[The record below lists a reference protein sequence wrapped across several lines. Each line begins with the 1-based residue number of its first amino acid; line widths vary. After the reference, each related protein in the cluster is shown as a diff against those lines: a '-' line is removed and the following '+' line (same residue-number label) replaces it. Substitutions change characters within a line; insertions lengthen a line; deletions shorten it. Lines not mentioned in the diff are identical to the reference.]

1 MKKRYLI
8 VLLVL
13 ILAVA
18 SMPVFAADKG
28 TLTIENAT
36 IGKIYSAYK
45 IFDVTNSGDA
55 YAYTIADS
63 SQWYQE
69 ITNDPDPPFLLEK
82 IETSTGKYNVSIPDE
97 NLAFNWLQSKADAIR
112 NQFSAITPD
121 AELTAESTRLEF
133 TELDHGYYFITSE
146 LGSIVTISNFSNNIQ
161 IIDKNQEPVLLSK
174 EVSHSCE
181 QNSWADFCSA
191 AIGDILNFRI
201 QAFVPKYH
209 KDKRV
214 YRYTFTDEMDAGLT
228 YDADSIVLKIGN
240 IILINPNNYTV
251 EIEGQKIIITLKAK
265 ESMGYPA
272 DANVE
277 ISYSAT
283 VNETAIHKNT
293 NSVSMTWTEFDPE
306 ADPNDPNN
314 LQSPDPEN
322 SPPTVFTK
330 TYVYGFNLHKYKE
343 EALPGNSLDGAE
355 FRLYTAASNGEE
367 IQLVK
372 VAGKQYRK
380 ALNSEAGETI
390 LAGEAK
396 IFGLDTGLYW
406 LEETRAPD
414 GYNQLT
420 GRVAV
425 EISEENTTEGYL
437 QNEVQIINKAGI
449 TLPTT
454 GGVGTHIFY
463 LTGSLLML
471 AALLFLIRK
480 TKQSISKD
488 NKRI

>member
-1 MKKRYLI
+1 
-8 VLLVL
+8 
-13 ILAVA
+13 
-18 SMPVFAADKG
+18 
-28 TLTIENAT
+28 
-36 IGKIYSAYK
+36 
-45 IFDVTNSGDA
+45 
-55 YAYTIADS
+55 
-63 SQWYQE
+63 
-69 ITNDPDPPFLLEK
+69 
-82 IETSTGKYNVSIPDE
+82 
-97 NLAFNWLQSKADAIR
+97 
-112 NQFSAITPD
+112 
-121 AELTAESTRLEF
+121 
-133 TELDHGYYFITSE
+133 
-146 LGSIVTISNFSNNIQ
+146 
-161 IIDKNQEPVLLSK
+161 
-174 EVSHSCE
+174 
-181 QNSWADFCSA
+181 FCSA

-240 IILINPNNYTV
+240 TILNNPNNYTV
-251 EIEGQKIIITLKAK
+251 EIEGQKIIIALKAK

-277 ISYSAT
+277 ISYSAA
-283 VNETAIHKNT
+283 VNETAIHENT